1 MIRILCSNTR
11 GNIMRAYKFVWI
23 VCIFSFFICFSN
35 FSLAADVAKMGVIDF
50 QKVLETSTAGK
61 AIQAELKAKND
72 QMAADLQKKGGE
84 IENISKRL
92 ERESMV
98 MSKEMREEKEREQRI
113 KVNDFKT
120 LQKRYRSELQKLQV
134 QLMQKLQADM
144 TAITQE
150 IGKKGGY
157 LLIID
162 KRGVIY
168 APTSVDLTDKLIQ
181 RLNKQSAKAKK

>member
-1 MIRILCSNTR
+1 MRTYKIACVICIVSIFIL
-11 GNIMRAYKFVWI
+11 
-23 VCIFSFFICFSN
+23 FSK
-35 FSLAADVAKMGVIDF
+35 FSLAADVAKIGVIDF
-50 QKVLETSTAGK
+50 QKVLETSAAGK
-61 AIQAELKAKND
+61 AIQAELRTKNEK
-72 QMAADLQKKGGE
+72 MAADLQKKGAE
-84 IENISKRL
+84 IEKISKRL

-120 LQKRYRSELQKLQV
+120 LQKKYRAELQKLQGELMR
-134 QLMQKLQADM
+134 QLQTKI

-150 IGKKGGY
+150 VGKKEGY
-157 LLIID
+157 LLIMD

-181 RLNKQSAKAKK
+181 RLNKQ